1 MGSFFFEKILDFL
14 DKILYYIIVKIKK
27 DLYVVYYTLILDKTF
42 NYKSIIKGSSEAE
55 VKTTLSS
62 KIGREFI
69 VYELKNIRVYLIN
82 RNNYKGRK
90 LSDKQIDILEK
101 ISYPNGKHKLYKFQK
116 DQWFKSDNRRRNKN
130 GTFKKGF
137 TPWNKDLKLKIIKKN
152 SSGHFCKSRDDS
164 GKFLDGTKPLIVGSK
179 NKIKNEE
186 EAE

>member
-130 GTFKKGF
+130 G
-137 TPWNKDLKLKIIKKN
+137 IIKKN